1 MWKSDHIILRISE
14 IDIKVLLFYWSTKV
28 FNIDFVKWI
37 GEIKNY
43 LWEELSVVKFVLEMI
58 NNKRIII
65 IPRLIWM
72 KLIIILKSH
81 FTNLFISKNEINHDQ
96 SNLLL
101 EFCDTILDL
110 ISIILI
116 AMSSVGVYVQP
127 ISVKLLTVRLININ
141 SETGIE
147 IIYVNKN
154 MKQFSKWF

>member
-1 MWKSDHIILRISE
+1 
-14 IDIKVLLFYWSTKV
+14 
-28 FNIDFVKWI
+28 
-37 GEIKNY
+37 
-43 LWEELSVVKFVLEMI
+43 
-58 NNKRIII
+58 
-65 IPRLIWM
+65 M

-81 FTNLFISKNEINHDQ
+81 FTNLFISKNDINHDQ

-116 AMSSVGVYVQP
+116 AMSSVGVSVQP
-127 ISVKLLTVRLININ
+127 ISVKLLTVRLINII

-154 MKQFSKWF
+154 MKQFSK

>member
-1 MWKSDHIILRISE
+1 
-14 IDIKVLLFYWSTKV
+14 
-28 FNIDFVKWI
+28 
-37 GEIKNY
+37 
-43 LWEELSVVKFVLEMI
+43 
-58 NNKRIII
+58 
-65 IPRLIWM
+65 M

-81 FTNLFISKNEINHDQ
+81 FTNLVISKNEINHDQ

-101 EFCDTILDL
+101 GFCDTILDL

-116 AMSSVGVYVQP
+116 AMSSVGVYVQL

-154 MKQFSKWF
+154 MKQFSK